1 MDKLK
6 NIFKR
11 NIGFYYCS
19 LDWRE
24 AIVKEIQET
33 YGDFIIYC
41 KKDSYAVTIEIA
53 GDTIIKILDV
63 DDEDNRGYE
72 FDEVYVEASLKSD
85 IKMINTLVTPSIYK
99 YRREKTVHFI
109 GIEKTVD
116 FYFD

>member
-11 NIGFYYCS
+11 KIGFYYCS

-24 AIVKEIQET
+24 AIVKEIKET
-33 YGDFIIYC
+33 YGNFITSCEEDAYT
-41 KKDSYAVTIEIA
+41 VTIEIA
-53 GDTIIKILDV
+53 GDTIVRILYLDREH
-63 DDEDNRGYE
+63 DRGYR
-72 FDEVYVEASLKSD
+72 FDEVYVEESLKSD

-99 YRREKTVHFI
+99 YSREKTVHFI

>member
-11 NIGFYYCS
+11 KIGFYYCS

-24 AIVKEIQET
+24 AIVKEIKET
-33 YGDFIIYC
+33 YRDFITSCEEDAYT
-41 KKDSYAVTIEIA
+41 VTIEIA
-53 GDTIIKILDV
+53 GDTIVRILYLDR
-63 DDEDNRGYE
+63 EYNRGYR
-72 FDEVYVEASLKSD
+72 FDEVYVEESLKSD
-85 IKMINTLVTPSIYK
+85 IKMINTLVASSIYN
-99 YRREKTVHFI
+99 REKTIHFI

>member
-11 NIGFYYCS
+11 KIGFYYCS

-24 AIVKEIQET
+24 AIVKEIKET
-33 YGDFIIYC
+33 YGDFITSCEEDAYT
-41 KKDSYAVTIEIA
+41 VTIEIA
-53 GDTIIKILDV
+53 GDTIVRILYLDR
-63 DDEDNRGYE
+63 EYNRGYR

-85 IKMINTLVTPSIYK
+85 IKMINTLVVPSIYN
-99 YRREKTVHFI
+99 REKTIHFI

>member
-11 NIGFYYCS
+11 KIGFYYCS

-24 AIVKEIQET
+24 AIVKEIKET
-33 YGDFIIYC
+33 YRDFIIYC
-41 KKDSYAVTIEIA
+41 KEDAYTVTIEIA
-53 GDTIIKILDV
+53 GDTIIKILDLNY
-63 DDEDNRGYE
+63 EGNRGYR

-99 YRREKTVHFI
+99 YSREKTVHFI
-109 GIEKTVD
+109 GIEKTID

>member
-11 NIGFYYCS
+11 KIGFYYCS

-24 AIVKEIQET
+24 TIVKEIEET
-33 YGDFIIYC
+33 YRDFIIYC
-41 KKDSYAVTIEIA
+41 KKDAHAVTIEIA
-53 GDTIIKILDV
+53 GDTIIKILDL
-63 DDEDNRGYE
+63 DYEDNRGYR

-99 YRREKTVHFI
+99 YSREKTVHFI